1 MGDLRRLSALPHHI
15 FALLLMLAQ
24 TYCCALTGND
34 ITQVP
39 SPTYKGCI
47 RNKIKV
53 NASVLTGWQ
62 LNWTSTQLLLRVT
75 MHLLTSKLD
84 FDYFFLLLPLREF
97 WLTRSDIL
105 CPHKSCLF
113 CQLFLLRSR
122 TQKTFL
128 YIVVTIGS
136 DFLHLPVASLPF
148 FYTWHLTVRDCFL
161 LFVCSS
167 SPCLSPRNHLSLYSL
182 SIVPLGVKLQLV
194 IKVLLSYIMF
204 GATTRPCW

>member
-1 MGDLRRLSALPHHI
+1 MTIS
-15 FALLLMLAQ
+15 
-24 TYCCALTGND
+24 
-34 ITQVP
+34 
-39 SPTYKGCI
+39 S
-47 RNKIKV
+47 
-53 NASVLTGWQ
+53 
-62 LNWTSTQLLLRVT
+62 
-75 MHLLTSKLD
+75 
-84 FDYFFLLLPLREF
+84 YFFHLESSDSQD
-97 WLTRSDIL
+97 LTFCVLIS
-105 CPHKSCLF
+105 HCLF

-194 IKVLLSYIMF
+194 IKVLLSPELHNVWGNHKAMLIKEIPVKRL
-204 GATTRPCW
+204 ATEQ